1 MRRLARIR
9 MFALLALAT
18 LLAGCAAGLTLPTGV
33 VYPSIKLDATV
44 KDDLT
49 ISHSFTFEGKPQVVD
64 LTVDGSLYA
73 GAQQAQKSVIRF
85 GTAHENDWIEEYYP
99 AFVFEKHQ
107 DAFFTGLLDEMRRI
121 RDAEALDSDRY
132 VELMCVFAQSLEY
145 RTDPG
150 DLSPKFPVETFVE
163 RAGDCDD
170 KTLLLGGMLAHEGY
184 DVAVMLF
191 EAEQHVAL
199 GIRAD
204 ALEYDASGYALVETT
219 TGGFVGMVPDS
230 VGDGTTLSSEPQVF
244 ALGTGTARYSS
255 ASQVKEI
262 LSQADALE
270 ARATKLGEE
279 IAQADAELTTLEA
292 AANNLHA
299 QLDALS
305 GDPTAYNA
313 LLPSYNA
320 AAGKFNAAVAARN
333 AIVEKHNSLVQAY
346 TYIAEHLDDRV
357 GVVAYLRDHQL

>member
-1 MRRLARIR
+1 MRRLVHMQ
-9 MFALLALAT
+9 MFALIVLAT
-18 LLAGCAAGLTLPTGV
+18 LLAGCAGDLALPTGV

-44 KDDLT
+44 TDDVT
-49 ISHSFTFEGKPQVVD
+49 VSHSFTFEGKPQVVD

-85 GTAHENDWIEEYYP
+85 GSAHENDWIEKYYP

-107 DAFFTGLLDEMRRI
+107 DAFFAGLLGEMRRI
-121 RDAEALDSDRY
+121 RDAEALDPDRY

-163 RAGDCDD
+163 QAGDCDD
-170 KTLLLGGMLAHEGY
+170 KTLLLGGMLAREGY

-230 VGDGTTLSSEPQVF
+230 VGDGTSLSSKPQVF
-244 ALGTGTARYSS
+244 ALGEGKARYSS
-255 ASQVKEI
+255 AGQVEAI
-262 LSQADALE
+262 LAQADSLE
-270 ARATKLGEE
+270 ARATKLGED
-279 IAQADAELTTLEA
+279 ITRADTELTTLEA
-292 AANNLHA
+292 DANSLRS
-299 QLDALS
+299 QLSALS
-305 GDPTAYNA
+305 GDPAAYNA
-313 LLPSYNA
+313 LLPTYNA
-320 AAGKFNAAVAARN
+320 AAERFNAAVAARN
-333 AIVEKHNSLVQAY
+333 ATVETHNSLVQAY

-357 GVVAYLRDHQL
+357 GVEAYLRDHKL